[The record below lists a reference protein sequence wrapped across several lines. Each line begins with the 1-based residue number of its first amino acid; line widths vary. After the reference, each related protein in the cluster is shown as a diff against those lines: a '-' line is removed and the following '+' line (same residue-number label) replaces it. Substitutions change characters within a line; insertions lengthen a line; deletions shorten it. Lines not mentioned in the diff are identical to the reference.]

1 MICAT
6 DFLSSTTT
14 FQNFPGISDLLF
26 EEKFQ
31 HFVVWRSGFM
41 GASAG
46 EAIHTHQIGHV
57 LVGKCE

>member
-1 MICAT
+1 V
-6 DFLSSTTT
+6 SSTTT
-14 FQNFPGISDLLF
+14 FQNFADISNLLF

-41 GASAG
+41 GSSAG
-46 EAIHTHQIGHV
+46 EAIHTHQFGHV

>member
-1 MICAT
+1 M
-6 DFLSSTTT
+6 SSTTT
-14 FQNFPGISDLLF
+14 YQNVPGISDLLS

-31 HFVVWRSGFM
+31 HFVVGRIGFM

-46 EAIHTHQIGHV
+46 EAIHTYHLGHV

>member
-1 MICAT
+1 V
-6 DFLSSTTT
+6 STTT

-46 EAIHTHQIGHV
+46 EAIHTHQVSHV